1 MKSIYIKP
9 PKIVRF
15 LFSDFIWENL
25 KEEILITIDDG
36 PFPNITSR
44 ILSVLNSNKVKALFF
59 VTGKNVKE
67 NFILFE
73 QIIDA
78 GHFVANHS
86 FSHSRKMSRMEL
98 EELRKEIISAES
110 IISFKA
116 NFLKLFRPPYGKI
129 NFAMKKALN
138 ELKYKVMMW
147 TLLSEDYLGDFDIVK
162 KNLEKFLSKN
172 SIIVFHNS
180 PKSDKIIEAS
190 LEFTFNLAEKRGYK
204 IGNTVDF

>member
-15 LFSDFIWENL
+15 LFNDFIWENS
-25 KEEILITIDDG
+25 KDEILITIDDG
-36 PFPNITSR
+36 PFPDITSQ

-86 FSHSRKMSRMEL
+86 FNHSRKMSKMEL

-110 IISFKA
+110 MISFKS

-129 NFAMKKALN
+129 NFAMKSALK
-138 ELKYKVMMW
+138 ELNYKVMMW
-147 TLLSEDYLGDFDIVK
+147 SLLSEDYLGDFEIVK
-162 KNLEKFLSKN
+162 RNIEKFLSKN
-172 SIIVFHNS
+172 SIIVFHNN
-180 PKSDKIIEAS
+180 PKSGKIIEAS
-190 LEFTFNLAEKRGYK
+190 LEYTFNLAEKRGYK
-204 IGNTVDF
+204 IGSTVNF